1 METDTTSQDAS
12 SQGLSRPTIY
22 PSGIDAWIVVMLM
35 LAPLTSL
42 VTGLYLLQQGQGSG
56 AITLFLCAAAVG
68 SLTAAVTIPCRYTLH
83 EDALTVRC
91 GILCYQ
97 IPFAEILSVSKSA
110 TILSGPALSMKR
122 VLIKTS
128 TRQHILSPKQ
138 RDLFIKDLEYS
149 LKKNEPTSSAKG

>member
-1 METDTTSQDAS
+1 METKTAS
-12 SQGLSRPTIY
+12 RGTSRPTIY

-42 VTGLYLLQQGQGSG
+42 TIGLYLLQQGQGSG
-56 AITLFLCAAAVG
+56 AITLFLCAAAAG
-68 SLTAAVTIPCRYTLH
+68 SLSAAATIPCRYTLH

-91 GILCYQ
+91 GLLCYQ
-97 IPFAEILSVSKSA
+97 IPLTEILSVSKSA
-110 TILSGPALSMKR
+110 TILNGPALSKKR

-138 RDLFIKDLEYS
+138 RDLFIEDLGDS
-149 LKKNEPTSSAKG
+149 LKNNKSTNSAEA